1 MDGEDIKRRFSVL
14 ESSRRSVEQQWH
26 DIEQYVTPYRGEFY
40 KDNAEENSVSWDQSQ
55 IFDSTAINAAQ
66 KLAASLSG
74 DLTSA
79 AYMWFGLRF
88 RADEL
93 NRNHIAQKWLQDSAK
108 MCYESL
114 QDSDFNMES
123 GETYL
128 DLTSYGTSI
137 IVEEEELD
145 RDGNHAGLD
154 FSSVPIRECFFEE
167 DHKKRV
173 LRFYRRRMMTPGQM
187 ITKFGSDK
195 VPAWVVERAE
205 SPEYSNVK
213 EKVIFA
219 IYLRKLDKDVDL
231 SKPLAPKARPYGSKY
246 ILHKDAEM
254 LGEEAGYYEM
264 PAFVPRWRKTND
276 SVWGNSPAMMAI
288 YDIKTL
294 NEQEELMLM
303 ALAKVVDPPYLTT
316 ERGLIGD
323 LDLEPGGL
331 NVTRSIDDLRP
342 LPNGTNFN
350 VAMAEREEKRK
361 AIKQAFMIDQLELR
375 ESSRMT
381 TVEVNIRYQQMLKQ
395 IGPTLGRI
403 QNDFLD
409 PMIQRTFNILLR
421 AGRLPEI
428 PDVVKQH
435 GGEMDIEYRGP
446 MSRAMQMDN
455 VQNIQAWVGQLAGL
469 SEIKPEMLDYVDF
482 DELPQMTAT
491 MMTVPMGLVRS
502 KEVVD
507 AERAERAKAQ
517 QAQQQMMMAQQAG
530 DAMQSMGAGAQA
542 LQGETGDQIPQ
553 Q

>member
-1 MDGEDIKRRFSVL
+1 
-14 ESSRRSVEQQWH
+14 
-26 DIEQYVTPYRGEFY
+26 
-40 KDNAEENSVSWDQSQ
+40 
-55 IFDSTAINAAQ
+55 
-66 KLAASLSG
+66 
-74 DLTSA
+74 
-79 AYMWFGLRF
+79 
-88 RADEL
+88 
-93 NRNHIAQKWLQDSAK
+93 
-108 MCYESL
+108 
-114 QDSDFNMES
+114 
-123 GETYL
+123 
-128 DLTSYGTSI
+128 
-137 IVEEEELD
+137 
-145 RDGNHAGLD
+145 
-154 FSSVPIRECFFEE
+154 
-167 DHKKRV
+167 
-173 LRFYRRRMMTPGQM
+173 
-187 ITKFGSDK
+187 
-195 VPAWVVERAE
+195 
-205 SPEYSNVK
+205 
-213 EKVIFA
+213 
-219 IYLRKLDKDVDL
+219 
-231 SKPLAPKARPYGSKY
+231 
-246 ILHKDAEM
+246 
-254 LGEEAGYYEM
+254 
-264 PAFVPRWRKTND
+264 
-276 SVWGNSPAMMAI
+276 
-288 YDIKTL
+288 
-294 NEQEELMLM
+294 
-303 ALAKVVDPPYLTT
+303 
-316 ERGLIGD
+316 
-323 LDLEPGGL
+323 L

-507 AERAERAKAQ
+507 A
-517 QAQQQMMMAQQAG
+517 
-530 DAMQSMGAGAQA
+530 
-542 LQGETGDQIPQ
+542 
-553 Q
+553 